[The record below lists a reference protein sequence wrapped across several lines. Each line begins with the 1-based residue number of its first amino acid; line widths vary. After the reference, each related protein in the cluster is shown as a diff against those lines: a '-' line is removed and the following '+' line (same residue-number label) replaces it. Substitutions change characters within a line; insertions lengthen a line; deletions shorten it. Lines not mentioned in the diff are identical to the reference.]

1 MAQFTR
7 EADGDLP
14 SKVQSPFIAMDE
26 ITVDPNGVIKQFDRL
41 NIHYASEP
49 DGLNARVLK
58 ACRTE
63 IGPVLAYIYNA
74 SLAQEGSVPDD
85 WRQEHVAPICKK
97 RGKYDPANYRLLS
110 LTCVCCKTLK
120 HIIVSNINRHLAS
133 ESIRGARWL
142 SGRVSD
148 SGARGPGFETYRRRV
163 VSLSKTLY
171 SPKVLV
177 NYPESDGSVPT

>member
-1 MAQFTR
+1 MRIAKTQIRLGGCPGWSGSSLGAHAICWFCLEVAQFTR

-133 ESIRGARWL
+133 ESILA
-142 SGRVSD
+142 D
-148 SGARGPGFETYRRRV
+148 CQDGFRSHRSCETQ
-163 VSLSKTLY
+163 
-171 SPKVLV
+171 LV
-177 NYPESDGSVPT
+177 